1 MRANDSVHRLNC
13 VAAGIAKAMT
23 APICLAVAV
32 VSLMAATANA
42 DSYAQMRYNQVRQ
55 KMIHNAMSSE
65 EPILDMI
72 IYHDVR
78 VFEFDIHNGK
88 MRSGSTQTLKGDWWF
103 YHSGDLPN
111 ENAEHSGETLSDAL
125 KEVQTFHRSNPLHEV
140 FTFYIDQHDDF
151 EKERS
156 PEDLDALIDRFF
168 KFDPNLAKSELFT
181 PFHLMRSGD
190 PDINPVP
197 GGWRC
202 PCLTL
207 QGCVHGDISV
217 KPNPACRWP
226 LLSTLRGKI
235 IFVVTGGD
243 EHADEYVGFDPSK
256 CRGPI
261 ANCESHSL
269 VRRAFAT
276 YDHSEVTSK
285 HYDPIVNPNGFD
297 RRPWEVFFN
306 QEHGDS
312 GKVFTKDCSNWPD
325 DCNKAMQRIILDK
338 HMIGR
343 SYGTNSKEDWD
354 SQVKLG
360 VQLIGTDRV
369 NDAHNA
375 YPYASTHGKNG
386 FPFQCG
392 LTPGKACGTTAELR
406 QTPIFNFTV
415 KTDDMNNGGDPDS
428 IAFAEHRDK
437 SDTDY
442 SVEVLVPS
450 SWTEDWAKGC
460 LMARSN
466 RGAKA
471 AYFAVC
477 RPANTHRLQV
487 QWRKSNDVDAKA
499 AGYDDDVDIDAQLE
513 PAVRSVT
520 HGDYSG
526 SGIPKE
532 ESISF
537 LKFTSSNHS
546 RTFKA
551 FASRDDVQWFQIGHT
566 ETFDQPLVF
575 KGISATSHGSNNVL
589 WRFQRF
595 RVGDKFK
602 DAADGSWD
610 YWLIGDGGAPSHAAC
625 GNDGC
630 TFAHG
635 DGNASFFLF
644 RSGWGG

>member
-1 MRANDSVHRLNC
+1 MLASHSVYRINC
-13 VAAGIAKAMT
+13 IIGGSVKPT
-23 APICLAVAV
+23 SAPIFWAVAI
-32 VSLMAATANA
+32 VSLASAIASA
-42 DSYAQMRYNQVRQ
+42 DSYSQMRYNQVRQ

-88 MRSGSTQTLKGDWWF
+88 MRSGSTQSLKGDWWL

-111 ENAEHSGETLSDAL
+111 ENAEHSAETLSDAL

-151 EKERS
+151 EKHRS
-156 PEDLDALIDRFF
+156 PADLDALIDKFF
-168 KFDPNLAKSELFT
+168 KFDPNLAKSEMFT
-181 PFHLMRSGD
+181 PLHLFRSGD
-190 PDINPVP
+190 PEINPVP
-197 GGWRC
+197 GAVMC
-202 PCLTL
+202 PRPTL
-207 QGCVHGDISV
+207 QGCVDGEVPAKD
-217 KPNPACRWP
+217 NPACQWP

-243 EHADEYVGFDPSK
+243 DHADEYVGFQPAK
-256 CRGPI
+256 CHGPI
-261 ANCESHSL
+261 ETCESSWV

-276 YDHSEVTSK
+276 YDHDHVTSK
-285 HYDPIVNPNGFD
+285 HYDPNSNPYGFD

-306 QEHGDS
+306 QDHGDS
-312 GKVFTKDCSNWPD
+312 DNVFTSQCSSWPD
-325 DCNKAMQRIILDK
+325 DCNKTMQKIILDK
-338 HMIGR
+338 HLIGR
-343 SYGTNSKEDWD
+343 SYGTNEEDEWN
-354 SQVKLG
+354 SQVKLD

-369 NDAHNA
+369 NDAGNA
-375 YPYASTHGKNG
+375 YPFAFTHGKNG

-392 LTPGKACGTTAELR
+392 LSPGKQCGTTAELR
-406 QTPIFNFTV
+406 ENPIFNFTV
-415 KTDDMNNGGDPDS
+415 QTDDMDHGGDPDS
-428 IAFAEHRDK
+428 IAFAERRDE
-437 SDTDY
+437 SDAPY

-450 SWTEDWAKGC
+450 SWTEGWAKGC

-487 QWRKSNDVDAKA
+487 QWRKSNGDDAKA
-499 AGYDDDVDIDAQLE
+499 AGYDDDVDVDSQLE
-513 PAVRSVT
+513 PAVRSAT
-520 HGDYSG
+520 TGDYSG
-526 SGIPKE
+526 NGIPKE

-537 LKFTSSNHS
+537 IKFTSSNHS
-546 RTFKA
+546 KTFKA
-551 FASRDDVQWFQIGHT
+551 FASRDEVTWFQIGHT
-566 ETFDQPLVF
+566 ESFDQSLVF
-575 KGISATSHGSNNVL
+575 KGISATSHGSDKVL

-595 RVGDKFK
+595 RVGEKFK
-602 DAADGSWD
+602 NAADGSWD
-610 YWLIGDGGAPSHAAC
+610 YWLIGDGDASSHAKC
-625 GNDGC
+625 SSQGC

-635 DGNASFFLF
+635 DGNARFFLF